1 MITKRQLRIDLGY
14 AKESLAREMGYSTS
28 HYAQMDLI
36 NKNIETAEEVIEEL
50 MKRLYVRQNDLEKCS
65 PGVRYFN
72 CRRAIQD
79 VLSQIEEKRRVRLAK
94 ERDKRLTKC
103 PDEL

>member
-14 AKESLAREMGYSTS
+14 AKSYLEQEKGYSKS
-28 HYAQMDLI
+28 HYAQMDML
-36 NKNIETAEEVIEEL
+36 NKKLENSERVIEEL
-50 MKRLYVRQNDLEKCS
+50 MKRLYVRQNYMEKD
-65 PGVRYFN
+65 GNGGRYFN
-72 CRRAIQD
+72 CRRLIQD
-79 VLSQIEEKRRVRLAK
+79 VLSQIEEKRQARLAK